1 MKTNLLPPRLY
12 VLYINRVL
20 DMESKCRPIAV
31 ANNIFP
37 NFASNLEI
45 VLGEGSL
52 AQYTGKRS
60 FFHVALN
67 SKNKHRCVCANFGHN
82 MILHK

>member
-1 MKTNLLPPRLY
+1 
-12 VLYINRVL
+12 
-20 DMESKCRPIAV
+20 MEGKYRPVAV
-31 ANNIFP
+31 ANDIFP

-52 AQYTGKRS
+52 AQYTGKKS
-60 FFHVALN
+60 FFNVALN
-67 SKNKHRCVCANFGHN
+67 SMNKHRCVCADFGHN